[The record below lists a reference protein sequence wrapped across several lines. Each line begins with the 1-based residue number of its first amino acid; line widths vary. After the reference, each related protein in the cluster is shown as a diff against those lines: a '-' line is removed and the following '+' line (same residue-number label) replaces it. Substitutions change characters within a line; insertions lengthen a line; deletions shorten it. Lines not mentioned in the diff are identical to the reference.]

1 MLELY
6 ENIKRLRKQN
16 KWSQTEL
23 AKRAGYTDR
32 SSIAKIEKGEV
43 DLPQSKILTF
53 AKVFGVAPGELMGW
67 DLNTSDIIFER
78 INKEASQH
86 RLDQYAK
93 ILSQIA
99 NLDDSK
105 LELAS
110 KLVET
115 LDDKQKE

>member
-99 NLDDSK
+99 KLDDSK